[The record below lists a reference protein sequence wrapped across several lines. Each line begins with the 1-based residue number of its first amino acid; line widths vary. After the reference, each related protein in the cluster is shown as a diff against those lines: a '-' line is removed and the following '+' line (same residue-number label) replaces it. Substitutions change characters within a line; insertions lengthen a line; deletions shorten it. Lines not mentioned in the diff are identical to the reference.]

1 MTFRLEAE
9 EALATGLGRA
19 AAEEIRR
26 ARGALLA
33 QADPEGGVLEA
44 RKSLKKVRAILRLS
58 RAPLGKRR
66 FRAENHR
73 YRDLTRRLAE
83 QRAGAVRV
91 QTLDGLAEGLN
102 GRAPMRVLQAS
113 RRRLVPRR
121 RRYDDATVRA
131 DVAETLAEARPGI
144 EALPFEGFKA
154 VRPGLT
160 RTYRKGQKRMHK
172 AIERPSTAAFHDWR
186 KRVKDLWYQIRL
198 FGHAWPETLGSLADE
213 LHLLSDRLGDGHD
226 LDLLESALKDEAR
239 SDSLFD
245 PSPLLPAIDEVRAA
259 KRDAAIVLGRRLYAE
274 DPEGFAARV
283 EAYWR
288 TWREAERP
296 AG

>member
-9 EALATGLGRA
+9 ETLAIGLGRA

-33 QADPEGGVLEA
+33 EADPEAGVLEA

-66 FRAENHR
+66 FRAANHW

-91 QTLDGLAEGLN
+91 ETLEGLAGGLN
-102 GRAPMRVLQAS
+102 GQAPMRVLRAS

-131 DVAETLAEARPGI
+131 DVAEALAEARPGI
-144 EALPFEGFKA
+144 EALPIQGFDA
-154 VRPGLT
+154 VRPGIT
-160 RTYRKGQKRMHK
+160 RTYRKGQKRMRE
-172 AIERPSTAAFHDWR
+172 AIERPSAAAFHDWR

-198 FGHAWPETLGSLADE
+198 VGHAWPEPLGSLADE
-213 LHLLSDRLGDGHD
+213 LHLLSDHLGDGHD
-226 LDLLESALKDEAR
+226 LDLLESALQDEAR
-239 SDSLFD
+239 SDPLFD
-245 PSPLLPAIDEVRAA
+245 PSPLLPALDEERAA
-259 KRDAAIVLGRRLYAE
+259 KRAAAIDLGRRLYAE

-283 EAYWR
+283 EAYWQ
-288 TWREAERP
+288 TWRETERP